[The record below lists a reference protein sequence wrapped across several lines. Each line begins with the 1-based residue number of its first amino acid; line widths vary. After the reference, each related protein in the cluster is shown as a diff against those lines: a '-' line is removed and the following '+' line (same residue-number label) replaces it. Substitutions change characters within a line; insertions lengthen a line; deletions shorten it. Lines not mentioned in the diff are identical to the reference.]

1 MGEVY
6 RAKDM
11 RLDRDVALKVLSPSV
26 AARPEATLREI
37 LTALKIELS
46 FSSVNKLR
54 LWLTTN
60 AFPFLRGAKEQ

>member
-1 MGEVY
+1 MC
-6 RAKDM
+6 
-11 RLDRDVALKVLSPSV
+11 RDIIACV